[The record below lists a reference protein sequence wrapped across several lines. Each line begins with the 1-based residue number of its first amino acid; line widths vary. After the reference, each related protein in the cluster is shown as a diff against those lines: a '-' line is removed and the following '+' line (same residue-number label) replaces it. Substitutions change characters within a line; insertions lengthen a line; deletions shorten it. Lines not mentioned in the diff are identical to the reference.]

1 MPRPYTEGVDDQ
13 GGTRPDLLSL
23 KPTTVPRPPL
33 ALLARS
39 RLMAKLDCAADTVLI
54 CAPAGYGK
62 TVLLTQWLEGRPHNV
77 AWLSPDQHNRKALWP
92 AILQA
97 LRRCPAIPPGT
108 LGQFSGTEDSATDVL
123 GDLTQVL
130 AATGTTI
137 RLVIDGVDG
146 FDPDERDYWIPALLN
161 QAGQPLQ
168 LALAFRDD
176 SAVDP
181 GPARLSGRVVEL
193 RTKDLAFTLDDI
205 NVLAAKTTTLMGMQ
219 QLRELFRQTAG
230 WPACV
235 VLALRYLREAAN
247 PDAPVG
253 DLAANNRELSDY
265 LDQQIFRALSY
276 EERHVLSSTS
286 VCRVMVAAQANTLAG
301 NRNAGSVLSGL
312 ADDRGIVESAGS
324 GRKVFLV
331 HPLIRAYF
339 RAGMA
344 RKQPDELHRLS
355 RIAAQWHERAGE
367 PAAALRHAM
376 DSEDNHLMAGILE
389 RHGAALLGSGEVMRV
404 RRAITALPDTLFAV
418 SRKLCVVAALAHVES
433 RQPTTAAR
441 YMAAANRSRAD
452 DSLPDLREL
461 QALAKARLS
470 WFSDAWE
477 GQDPQATV
485 DHAALRFSR
494 QSDVRIEAGMVAVTA
509 ALVEGRYGTAEN
521 EASAALIEATEA
533 GNAYLAGK
541 VYLKLAAIH
550 LMQGHLSRAC
560 EFLHLAEEKLPPH
573 LWTAGAGRSVGD
585 LMHASAALLRADPD
599 QALQFAGAGLSDLG
613 QLGSSS
619 KGVGAAMRAAL
630 EIVTACAH
638 LDSGDRRNALEG
650 LRQARLRISRDH
662 VFAHPLAACIA
673 VLEHTAALGL
683 GHADHARE
691 VLEWAE
697 GRLPG
702 TGELCLLRAQG
713 PAGISRFDAALDR
726 LKPLHTGAVKP
737 VLEWTR
743 LHVNV
748 LECSIAIRTGRRTQA
763 GKLLEE
769 TLTTAD
775 ELDVLRPLAIAPQE
789 VMDLLVERVGT
800 FGPHEALAQRLLAL
814 RPPADA
820 RRAQSLT
827 PREREVLTL
836 LPSHLSQEQMASE
849 LHLSVNTVKTHIRII
864 YSKLGAGSR
873 HDAVAAAYKTGYLP

>member
-23 KPTTVPRPPL
+23 KPTPVSRPPL
-33 ALLARS
+33 DLLARS

-62 TVLLTQWLEGRPHNV
+62 TVLLTQWLEGQPHNV
-77 AWLSPDQHNRKALWP
+77 AWLSPDQHNRNSLWP
-92 AILQA
+92 AMLQA
-97 LRRCPAIPPGT
+97 LRRCPAVAPGI
-108 LGQFSGTEDSATDVL
+108 LERFSGTEISAAEVL
-123 GDLTQVL
+123 GDLAQVL

-146 FDPDERDYWIPALLN
+146 FAPAERDYWIPALLN
-161 QAGQPLQ
+161 HAGQPLQ
-168 LALAFRDD
+168 LALAFRDN

-181 GPARLSGRVVEL
+181 GPARLSGRLVEL

-219 QLRELFRQTAG
+219 QQRELFRQTAG

-235 VLALRYLREAAN
+235 VLALRYLREAAH
-247 PDAPVG
+247 PDAPLG
-253 DLAANNRELSDY
+253 DLAANNRQLSDY

-286 VCRVMVAAQANTLAG
+286 VCRVVVAAQANTLAG
-301 NRNAGSVLSGL
+301 NRNAGGVLSGL

-324 GRKVFLV
+324 GRNVFLV

-339 RAGMA
+339 RAGLA
-344 RKQPDELHRLS
+344 RKQPDELLRLS
-355 RIAAQWHERAGE
+355 RIAAQWHERVGE

-376 DSEDNHLMAGILE
+376 DSEDNHLIGGILE
-389 RHGAALLGSGEVMRV
+389 RHGATLLGSGEVINV
-404 RRAITALPDTLFAV
+404 RRAITALPDALFAG
-418 SRKLCVVAALAHVES
+418 SPKLCVVAALAYVES
-433 RQPTTAAR
+433 RQPTTATR
-441 YMAAANRSRAD
+441 YMAAANRSRVD
-452 DSLPDLREL
+452 DSPAELHEL
-461 QALAKARLS
+461 QALATARLS
-470 WFSDAWE
+470 WFSDGWE
-477 GQDPQATV
+477 GQDPRSTV

-494 QSDVRIEAGMVAVTA
+494 QSNVRIEARMVSVTA

-550 LMQGHLSRAC
+550 SMQGHLRRAC
-560 EFLHLAEEKLPPH
+560 EALRLAEEKLPSH
-573 LWTAGAGRSVGD
+573 LWTAGAGRSVGA
-585 LMHASAALLRADPD
+585 LMHAAAGLLRADPAE
-599 QALQFAGAGLSDLG
+599 ALLFAGAGLSDLG

-619 KGVGAAMRAAL
+619 KGVGAALRTTL
-630 EIVTACAH
+630 EIVNACAQ
-638 LDSGDRRNALEG
+638 LDSGDRRHALEG

-662 VFAHPLAACIA
+662 VFAHPLAACVA

-683 GHADHARE
+683 GHPDHARD

-697 GRLPG
+697 ERLPG

-743 LHVNV
+743 LHVSV
-748 LECSIAIRTGRRTQA
+748 LECSIAIRTGRRTLA

-769 TLTTAD
+769 ALATAD

-789 VMDLLVERVGT
+789 VMDLLVERAGAC
-800 FGPHEALAQRLLAL
+800 GPHEALAQRLLAL
-814 RPPADA
+814 RPPIDA

-836 LPSHLSQEQMASE
+836 LPSHLSQEQMAAE